1 MGWSWPWTARPSRE
15 PARLH
20 QDVGLFLLPV
30 LVAVLLVADRLVARR
45 YRGVVGWTAF
55 LGVTLLLVGGGVW
68 VFVNPAPRG
77 PGYVLLSAGMGLV
90 ALSIATTV
98 VSGLPGDRKLR
109 FALPR
114 RPHSPVP
121 HG

>member
-1 MGWSWPWTARPSRE
+1 MRKAAVPLPAPTPEPEELAARDECPSS
-15 PARLH
+15 
-20 QDVGLFLLPV
+20 
-30 LVAVLLVADRLVARR
+30 
-45 YRGVVGWTAF
+45 RGPGRPQ
-55 LGVTLLLVGGGVW
+55 GGESIQLLVGGGVW
-68 VFVNPAPRG
+68 VFVNPALRG